1 MAKERQLI
9 EIPEFVTVRELA
21 TLLGAN
27 PIDVMKQLINSGI
40 MATINQQLDFDTA
53 SLIAGDLGFE
63 VRSIEPAES
72 EAAVSLDD
80 LPPWRRIYAAED
92 PKNLTRRPPV
102 VTILGHVDHGK
113 TTLLD
118 SIRHAHV
125 AEGEAGGIT
134 QHIGAYQVVHNG
146 QKITFLDTP
155 GHAAFTAM
163 RARGAQGADIA
174 VLVVAADD
182 GVMPTTKEAIAHVKA
197 AHVPIVVAVNKI
209 DKRNANP
216 DRVKQELAELGIV
229 PDEWDGDTMFIPVS
243 ARDKIGIEDLL
254 EAILMTAES
263 AEIHANPKG
272 KTAGTVIE
280 VRLEKSRGVIAT
292 LLVQNGTLRLGD
304 VVVAGNTVGKI
315 RAMFDENGKNVRE
328 APPSTPVQVMG
339 FAELPSVGDMFSTFR
354 NEREA
359 RILAEERKLAT
370 AQAAAQT
377 ARPAAS
383 LEDIFKRFQAG
394 EAKELL
400 VILKVDT
407 QGSLEPIVNE
417 LNALSN
423 TELGLKVLYA
433 ETGNITENDINL
445 AASTGATVLGFNVT
459 ADNAARKLAE
469 SNAVEIRLYNVIY
482 TLIEDI
488 EKALK
493 GMLDPV
499 YQDRVIGVAEV
510 RKIFKVPK
518 QGKIAGCMVRDGEIR
533 RNAKVRVRRG
543 REMLVEGIGVSS
555 LKRETEDVREVRAG
569 FECGIG
575 LDGFEDFIPGDMIEF
590 LVRERVS

>member
-9 EIPEFVTVRELA
+9 EIPDFITVRELA
-21 TLLGAN
+21 SLLGVS
-27 PIDVMKQLINSGI
+27 PIDVMKQLISSGI
-40 MATINQQLDFDTA
+40 MATINQQLDFETA
-53 SLIAGDLGFE
+53 SLIAEDMGFE
-63 VRSIEPAES
+63 VRPIAPPEPET
-72 EAAVSLDD
+72 VSLDD
-80 LPPWRRIYAAED
+80 LPPWRRIYAEED
-92 PKNLTRRPPV
+92 PKSLVPRPPV

-118 SIRHAHV
+118 AIRHAHV

-134 QHIGAYQVVHNG
+134 QHIGAYQVTHNG
-146 QKITFLDTP
+146 RKITFLDTP

-182 GVMPTTKEAIAHVKA
+182 GVMPTTKEAIAHARA
-197 AHVPIVVAVNKI
+197 AHIPLVVAINKI

-216 DRVKQELAELGIV
+216 ERVKQELAELGIV

-254 EAILMTAES
+254 EAILLTAES
-263 AEIHANPKG
+263 HPIHANPKG

-280 VRLEKSRGVIAT
+280 ARLDKTRGVIAT
-292 LLVQNGTLRLGD
+292 LLVQNGTLRVGD
-304 VVVAGNTVGKI
+304 IVVAGTAYGKI

-339 FAELPSVGDMFSTFR
+339 FAEQPHVGDLFVTFR

-359 RILAEERKLAT
+359 RALVEERKQAA
-370 AQAAAQT
+370 AQTAAQT

-394 EAKELL
+394 ETKELL
-400 VILKVDT
+400 IILKVDT

-417 LNALSN
+417 LNALSK
-423 TELGLKVLYA
+423 TDLGLKILYA
-433 ETGNITENDINL
+433 EIGNITENDVNL
-445 AASTGATVLGFNVT
+445 ATSTGATVIGFNVSVDT
-459 ADNAARKLAE
+459 AARKLAE
-469 SNAVEIRLYNVIY
+469 SNAVEIRLYDVIY
-482 TLIEDI
+482 TLVEDV

-493 GMLDPV
+493 GMLEPV

-510 RKIFKVPK
+510 RKIFKVSK
-518 QGKIAGCMVRDGEIR
+518 QGKIAGCAVREGEIR

-543 REMLVEGIGVSS
+543 REIIAENIGVSS

-575 LDGFEDFIPGDMIEF
+575 LDNYEGFEVGDLLEFI
-590 LVRERVS
+590 VRERVS

>member
-1 MAKERQLI
+1 
-9 EIPEFVTVRELA
+9 
-21 TLLGAN
+21 
-27 PIDVMKQLINSGI
+27 
-40 MATINQQLDFDTA
+40 
-53 SLIAGDLGFE
+53 
-63 VRSIEPAES
+63 
-72 EAAVSLDD
+72 
-80 LPPWRRIYAAED
+80 
-92 PKNLTRRPPV
+92 V

-118 SIRHAHV
+118 AIRHAHV

-134 QHIGAYQVVHNG
+134 QHIGAYQVTHNG
-146 QKITFLDTP
+146 RKITFLDTP

-182 GVMPTTKEAIAHVKA
+182 GVMPTTKEAIAHARA
-197 AHVPIVVAVNKI
+197 AHIPLVVAINKI

-216 DRVKQELAELGIV
+216 ERVKQELAELGIV

-254 EAILMTAES
+254 EAILLTAES
-263 AEIHANPKG
+263 HPIHANPKG

-280 VRLEKSRGVIAT
+280 ARLDKTRCVIAT
-292 LLVQNGTLRLGD
+292 LLVQNGTLRVGD
-304 VVVAGNTVGKI
+304 IVVAGTAYGKI

-339 FAELPSVGDMFSTFR
+339 FAEQPHVGDLFVTFR

-359 RILAEERKLAT
+359 RALVEERKQAA

-394 EAKELL
+394 ETKELL
-400 VILKVDT
+400 IILKVDT

-417 LNALSN
+417 LNALSK
-423 TELGLKVLYA
+423 TDLGLKILHA
-433 ETGNITENDINL
+433 EIGNITENDVNL
-445 AASTGATVLGFNVT
+445 ATSTGATVIGFNVSVDT
-459 ADNAARKLAE
+459 AARKLAE
-469 SNAVEIRLYNVIY
+469 SNAVEIRLYDVIY
-482 TLIEDI
+482 TLVEDV

-493 GMLDPV
+493 GMLEPV

-510 RKIFKVPK
+510 RKIFKVSK
-518 QGKIAGCMVRDGEIR
+518 QGKIAGCAVREGEIR

-543 REMLVEGIGVSS
+543 REIVAENIGVSS

-575 LDGFEDFIPGDMIEF
+575 LDSYEGFEVGDLLEFI
-590 LVRERVS
+590 VRERVS

>member
-1 MAKERQLI
+1 
-9 EIPEFVTVRELA
+9 
-21 TLLGAN
+21 
-27 PIDVMKQLINSGI
+27 
-40 MATINQQLDFDTA
+40 
-53 SLIAGDLGFE
+53 
-63 VRSIEPAES
+63 
-72 EAAVSLDD
+72 
-80 LPPWRRIYAAED
+80 
-92 PKNLTRRPPV
+92 
-102 VTILGHVDHGK
+102 
-113 TTLLD
+113 
-118 SIRHAHV
+118 
-125 AEGEAGGIT
+125 
-134 QHIGAYQVVHNG
+134 
-146 QKITFLDTP
+146 
-155 GHAAFTAM
+155 
-163 RARGAQGADIA
+163 
-174 VLVVAADD
+174 
-182 GVMPTTKEAIAHVKA
+182 
-197 AHVPIVVAVNKI
+197 
-209 DKRNANP
+209 
-216 DRVKQELAELGIV
+216 
-229 PDEWDGDTMFIPVS
+229 
-243 ARDKIGIEDLL
+243 
-254 EAILMTAES
+254 MTAEG

-280 VRLEKSRGVIAT
+280 ARLEKARGVIAT

-304 VVVAGNTVGKI
+304 VVVAGSTLGKI

-339 FAELPSVGDMFSTFR
+339 FAELPSVGDMFTTFR

-359 RILAEERKLAT
+359 RALVEERKQAA
-370 AQAAAQT
+370 AQIAAQT
-377 ARPAAS
+377 ARPTAS

-445 AASTGATVLGFNVT
+445 ATSTGATVLGFNVT
-459 ADNAARKLAE
+459 ADSAARKLAE

-575 LDGFEDFIPGDMIEF
+575 LEGFEDFIPGDMIEF